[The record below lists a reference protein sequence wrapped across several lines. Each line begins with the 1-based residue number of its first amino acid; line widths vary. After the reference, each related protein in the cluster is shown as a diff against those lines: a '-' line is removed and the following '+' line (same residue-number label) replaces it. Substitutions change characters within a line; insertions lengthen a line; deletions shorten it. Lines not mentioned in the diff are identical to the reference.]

1 MCALHM
7 HIEKT
12 ERHASQKLSLSPP
25 VASLL
30 QCGADS
36 AQTILQT
43 LQTLADDDLMGMSIP
58 SYTMT
63 MVRMTN

>member
-12 ERHASQKLSLSPP
+12 ERRTSQTLSLSPP

-30 QCGADS
+30 QCCADS

-43 LQTLADDDLMGMSIP
+43 LQTLADDDLMGMFMLFVI
-58 SYTMT
+58 
-63 MVRMTN
+63 

>member
-7 HIEKT
+7 HIERT
-12 ERHASQKLSLSPP
+12 ERRTSQAISLSPP

-30 QCGADS
+30 QCCADS

-43 LQTLADDDLMGMSIP
+43 LQTLADDDLIGASLAF
-58 SYTMT
+58 TW
-63 MVRMTN
+63 

>member
-7 HIEKT
+7 HIERT
-12 ERHASQKLSLSPP
+12 ERQASNTLSLSPP

-30 QCGADS
+30 QCCADS

-43 LQTLADDDLMGMSIP
+43 LQTLADDDLIGITP
-58 SYTMT
+58 L
-63 MVRMTN
+63 RLPR